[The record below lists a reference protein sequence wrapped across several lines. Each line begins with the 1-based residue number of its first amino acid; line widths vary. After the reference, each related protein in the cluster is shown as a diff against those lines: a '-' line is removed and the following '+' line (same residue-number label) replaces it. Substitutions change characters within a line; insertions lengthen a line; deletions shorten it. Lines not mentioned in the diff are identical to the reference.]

1 MYGTVFCRVSIDY
14 QSKKVIHYGI
24 HYRSA
29 TRLETKN
36 QAGKP

>member
-1 MYGTVFCRVSIDY
+1 MYGTVFGRVCVDY

-24 HYRSA
+24 HYRSS

-36 QAGKP
+36 KVGKP